1 MFRIG
6 THQSRL
12 PRFCNNDFSALQ
24 NSEGD
29 IIVSHFLTADGGTE
43 SLRVRIYDLDGNCV
57 ASHAEAYE
65 TKFLAGARAEQNA
78 EDWWSS
84 LVKATQICLKEANLS
99 GDAIDSMTYATT
111 CCTVVALDKNGAP
124 LRPALMWMD
133 VRANKEAEAVLE
145 TGDPRLVLNSN
156 GQGPVSAEWMIPK
169 ALWLKRNEPQIFDK
183 AVTICEYQ
191 DYLTMRLTGERCAS
205 LNNVG
210 LRWHYD
216 NRDGG
221 WATGIIDKLGMS
233 ELLDK
238 WPSRVVAPGDV
249 VGNLS
254 ATAAAELGLTTRTK
268 LVQGGADALIGM
280 IGLGVA
286 KPGQLA
292 LITGS
297 SHLQFGVTD
306 SPLHAQGV
314 WGSYADILYPERY
327 IVEGGQTS
335 TGSIINWFRRLVG
348 QIDLDELNEKAA
360 LLPPGSEGLIAQDHF
375 QGNRTPYTD
384 ANSRGAFI
392 GLTLSHEPHHIFR
405 AIIEGICFGTRTI
418 LDSFKNG
425 GYTSNEMTVGGG
437 ATASRLWMQI
447 HADTAGIP
455 VCIPAS
461 TDAPSMGSAIL
472 AAHGAG
478 YFASIDEGI
487 DAMVKPGIMIE
498 PDPGAMAAYDGVYE
512 QYRELYLALKQIRG

>member
-6 THQSRL
+6 THRPRL

-99 GDAIDSMTYATT
+99 GDAIDTMTYATT

-455 VCIPAS
+455 VRIPAS